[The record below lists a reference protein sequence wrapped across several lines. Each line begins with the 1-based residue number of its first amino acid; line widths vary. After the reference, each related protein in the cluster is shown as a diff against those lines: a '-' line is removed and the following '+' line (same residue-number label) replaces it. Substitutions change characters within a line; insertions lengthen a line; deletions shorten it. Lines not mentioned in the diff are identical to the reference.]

1 LLAKLFD
8 AMKMPALL
16 ALATFGDVTQ
26 IKSILCSITQSGQGK
41 QRNLSFVTVTN
52 FNKIYTYMTN
62 TYYCSCAAQR
72 RGQGKSGC
80 HFHGTKL
87 PTVLLKMEMEIQF

>member
-1 LLAKLFD
+1 LGGVATNKIVKLYFNWQKLSAKLFN

-41 QRNLSFVTVTN
+41 QRICPLSLLLTLA
-52 FNKIYTYMTN
+52 K
-62 TYYCSCAAQR
+62 C
-72 RGQGKSGC
+72 
-80 HFHGTKL
+80 L
-87 PTVLLKMEMEIQF
+87 PM